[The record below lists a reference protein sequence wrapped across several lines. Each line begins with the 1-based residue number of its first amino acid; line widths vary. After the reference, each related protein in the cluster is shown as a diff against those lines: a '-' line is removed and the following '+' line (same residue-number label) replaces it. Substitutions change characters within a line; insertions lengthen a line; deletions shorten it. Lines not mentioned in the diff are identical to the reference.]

1 MGSTF
6 YSSLTKKYVMSLAG
20 LFLMT
25 FLFVHLAINLLLLID
40 ESRGLFNQAAHFMGT
55 NPLIQTFQWV
65 LFGGFAI
72 HMIFGVILQIQNWIA
87 RPKRYKKKA
96 VSEDNYFSKFMIH
109 TGIVIGI
116 FLVIHLTD
124 FFLKKMGGT
133 VPEIH
138 HGDLSGMEDM
148 GILVLEK
155 FKMIG
160 YVIFY
165 VVALVILGFHL
176 DHAFQS
182 AFQSLGLNHK
192 KYTPVIKWLSHFVA
206 IVLAVGYISI
216 PVCIYFFK

>member
-40 ESRGLFNQAAHFMGT
+40 DSRGLFNTVAHFMGT

-109 TGIVIGI
+109 TGIVVII
-116 FLVIHLTD
+116 FLVIHLAD
-124 FFLKKMGGT
+124 FFLKKMAGT

>member
-40 ESRGLFNQAAHFMGT
+40 DSRGLFNEAAHFMGT
-55 NPLIQTFQWV
+55 NLFIQTFQWV

-138 HGDLSGMEDM
+138 HGDLAGMEDM
-148 GILVLEK
+148 GILVFEK

>member
-40 ESRGLFNQAAHFMGT
+40 DSRGLFNEAAHFMGT

-109 TGIVIGI
+109 TGIVVII
-116 FLVIHLTD
+116 FLVIHFAD
-124 FFLKKMGGT
+124 FFLKKMAGT

>member
-40 ESRGLFNQAAHFMGT
+40 DSRGLFNTVAHFMGT

-109 TGIVIGI
+109 TGIVVII
-116 FLVIHLTD
+116 FLVIHFAD
-124 FFLKKMGGT
+124 FFLKKMAGT

>member
-40 ESRGLFNQAAHFMGT
+40 DSRGLFNEAAHFMGT

-109 TGIVIGI
+109 TGIVVII
-116 FLVIHLTD
+116 FLVIHFAD
-124 FFLKKMGGT
+124 FFLKKMAGT

-148 GILVLEK
+148 GILVFEK